1 MLRWGLVIVVLAIVA
16 LFAGILAQGQ
26 GTVSIV
32 WQDYHVSTSV
42 GVLLALIV
50 AVFVVLEVLLRLWRS
65 VGRASHFFGDRRL
78 RRRDRGG
85 LEALSRGLVAVASGD
100 AETASRQ
107 ARQAEA
113 LLGHRPLT
121 MLLTAQAAQLHGDDA
136 VATRVFTELGDRQ
149 DTEFLG
155 LRGLLTQAMQR
166 QDWPEALQLA
176 RRAYRL
182 KPQSGWVVSTLY
194 DLQKRSGQWLDAEAT
209 LQASAKLKLISP
221 AKLPRERAELWYRH
235 SLTVSDTEAL
245 GWAKRAFG
253 ADPGFAP
260 AAARY
265 AQLLIAA
272 GKHRKAAGVIEEAW
286 RAAPDAAL
294 AEVYYA
300 ARECHDALQKVQ
312 AAQRLAGE
320 KPNNEESRLAVAEA
334 ALEAR
339 LWGEA
344 RSNLEALAGD
354 DASPRVC
361 RLMAILE
368 EAEHGDLV
376 KSRAWLMRAIGEAP
390 EATANSAR
398 PPTASGSQAVAA
410 VDGSAPAAV
419 NRVLQ
424 PQ

>member
-1 MLRWGLVIVVLAIVA
+1 MLRWGLIIVVLAILA
-16 LFAGILAQGQ
+16 LLAGFLAQGS
-26 GTVSIV
+26 GSVTLV
-32 WQDYHVSTSV
+32 WQDYHITTSI
-42 GVLLALIV
+42 GVLLALI
-50 AVFVVLEVLLRLWRS
+50 AAAFVVLLLLLRLLRS
-65 VGRASHFFGDRRL
+65 VGSASQYFGGRRQQL
-78 RRRDRGG
+78 RRDRGG

-136 VATRVFTELGDRQ
+136 VATRVFTELGGRQ

-166 QDWPEALQLA
+166 QDWPEALRLA
-176 RRAYRL
+176 RRAFRL
-182 KPQSGWVVSTLY
+182 KPDSGWVVSTLY
-194 DLQKRSGQWLDAEAT
+194 DLQKRSGQWLDAEST
-209 LQASAKLKLISP
+209 LQKSAKLKLISP
-221 AKLPRERAELWYRH
+221 AKVPHERAELWYRH
-235 SLTVSDTEAL
+235 SLTVPDGEAL
-245 GWAKRAFG
+245 DWAKRAFR

-265 AQLLIAA
+265 GQLLIAS

-286 RAAPDAAL
+286 RFAPDATL

-300 ARECHDALQKVQ
+300 ARECHDALHKVQ
-312 AAQRLAGE
+312 AVQRLAKE
-320 KPNNEESRLAVAEA
+320 KPESEESRLAVAEA

-344 RSNLEALAGD
+344 RSNLEAIAGE

-368 EAEHGDLV
+368 EAEHGDLY
-376 KSRAWLMRAIGEAP
+376 KSRVWLMRAIGESP
-390 EATANSAR
+390 EEPTLPPSAAES
-398 PPTASGSQAVAA
+398 PA
-410 VDGSAPAAV
+410 VDGPDPAAV
-419 NRVLQ
+419 NKAL
-424 PQ
+424 